1 MNCFGA
7 GILEVAKRFSE
18 FYDAGETELCEFE
31 SEAKASSE
39 NLAGFAH
46 GSGRPFGCLLPG
58 RAASQGDVV
67 KLPV

>member
-1 MNCFGA
+1 M
-7 GILEVAKRFSE
+7 S
-18 FYDAGETELCEFE
+18 YDAGETELCEFE

-58 RAASQGDVV
+58 GGFTGRCCKVTCVRPLLMLGKSSGDA
-67 KLPV
+67 

>member
-1 MNCFGA
+1 M
-7 GILEVAKRFSE
+7 S
-18 FYDAGETELCEFE
+18 YDAGETELCEFE